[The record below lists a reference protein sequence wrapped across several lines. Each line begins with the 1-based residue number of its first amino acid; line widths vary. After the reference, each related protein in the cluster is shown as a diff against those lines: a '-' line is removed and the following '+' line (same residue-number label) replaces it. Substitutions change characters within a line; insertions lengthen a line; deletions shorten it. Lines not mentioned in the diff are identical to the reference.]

1 MAEKIIAESDL
12 NEKKVKRAATL
23 APQATDEQPSTNTS
37 EQSSPMFEAA
47 GIVSPSPATEGASM
61 PGDENRPEK
70 RGRGR
75 PKDGTNAKRTHKK
88 KPATEAEGIASAQ
101 LIVSMLDI
109 LRRGISAGECP
120 ENPPMREATVEAWR
134 EYLAENGWEVPAWVQ
149 VTVISIAYTA
159 PAFSTP
165 KGQGRMAGLWAKA
178 KGWWVARK
186 G

>member
-12 NEKKVKRAATL
+12 NEKKVKRAATP
-23 APQATDEQPSTNTS
+23 APQTMGEQTSTNTPD
-37 EQSSPMFEAA
+37 QSSPMFEAA
-47 GIVSPSPATEGASM
+47 GIVSPSPATEGAAM
-61 PGDENRPEK
+61 PGDDSRPEK

-75 PKDGTNAKRTHKK
+75 PKGGTNTKRSHKK
-88 KPATEAEGIASAQ
+88 KPATEAEGEASAQ
-101 LIVSMLDI
+101 LIVGMLDI
-109 LRRGISAGECP
+109 LKRGISAGECP
-120 ENPPMREATVEAWR
+120 DNPEMRVATVGAWR

-165 KGQGRMAGLWAKA
+165 KGQSRMSGAWAKV
-178 KGWWVARK
+178 KGWWIARK